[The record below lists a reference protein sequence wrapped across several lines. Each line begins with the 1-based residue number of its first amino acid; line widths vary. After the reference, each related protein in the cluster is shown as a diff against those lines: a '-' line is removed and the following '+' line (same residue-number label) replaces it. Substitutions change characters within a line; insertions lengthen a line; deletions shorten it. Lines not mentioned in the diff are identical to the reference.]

1 MASNVPPYRIHYPLP
16 LPYVGKPDPVH
27 LQDMNRKLKEE
38 IKNLKNQLT
47 KEAQSYQAEQKQKQL
62 SDKTRVEKCF
72 CLLSGTT
79 EMSML
84 YQYFY
89 IMYHNWIRVVCSLG

>member
-1 MASNVPPYRIHYPLP
+1 MSHFNLKYLFNWINHVFNLKQQSNYDIKGILKSVWYYIRIHYPLP

-47 KEAQSYQAEQKQKQL
+47 KETQSYQAEKKQKQ
-62 SDKTRVEKCF
+62 
-72 CLLSGTT
+72 
-79 EMSML
+79 
-84 YQYFY
+84 
-89 IMYHNWIRVVCSLG
+89 